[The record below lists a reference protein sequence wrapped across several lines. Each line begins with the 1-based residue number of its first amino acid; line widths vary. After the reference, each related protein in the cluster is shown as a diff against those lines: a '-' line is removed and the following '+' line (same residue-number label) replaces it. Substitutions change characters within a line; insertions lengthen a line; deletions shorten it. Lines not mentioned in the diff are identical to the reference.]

1 MSEIVDEIIK
11 SVTESEPSEVIIEE
25 TEQHLLEL
33 VPVESVPKESAPEES
48 VPEESTPE
56 KPVVE
61 ESTPEEPVVEESTPE
76 EPVVEEPV
84 VEESPSTPITTQEVI
99 QNVLEILSST
109 EKDSITTSQSE
120 EVDQTVDNNEL
131 ENRMIIL
138 EER

>member
-1 MSEIVDEIIK
+1 MSEIVDQVLD
-11 SVTESEPSEVIIEE
+11 SVTNSEPSEVVVQDI
-25 TEQHLLEL
+25 
-33 VPVESVPKESAPEES
+33 
-48 VPEESTPE
+48 EESTPD
-56 KPVVE
+56 
-61 ESTPEEPVVEESTPE
+61 

-138 EER
+138 EERLDIFLISKLS